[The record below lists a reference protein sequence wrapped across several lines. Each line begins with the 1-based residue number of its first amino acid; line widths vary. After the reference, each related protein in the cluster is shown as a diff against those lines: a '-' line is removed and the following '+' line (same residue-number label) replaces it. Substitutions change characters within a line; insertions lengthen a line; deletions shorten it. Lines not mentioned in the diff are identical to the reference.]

1 MTILIILIVIG
12 ILIMISHTKELPKK
26 KDKHGQKLASIRLC
40 WIKNTCSRW
49 ITNPYSIF
57 ILVLLS
63 SSFVS
68 RWKQNCDSMVI
79 ISFRSL
85 DIEMCSSCE
94 CDFVQYSSSE
104 SNLQWGTKSCGR
116 YSYNYLHEYLLPL
129 VGSLGSPQTVG
140 STVYFRFVSDDSAHY
155 KGFNLNFIA
164 LSSHGKK

>member
-1 MTILIILIVIG
+1 
-12 ILIMISHTKELPKK
+12 
-26 KDKHGQKLASIRLC
+26 
-40 WIKNTCSRW
+40 
-49 ITNPYSIF
+49 
-57 ILVLLS
+57 
-63 SSFVS
+63 
-68 RWKQNCDSMVI
+68 MVI

-116 YSYNYLHEYLLPL
+116 YSYNYLHEYPL
-129 VGSLGSPQTVG
+129 AVVGSLGSPQTVG

-164 LSSHGKK
+164 FSSHGKK

>member
-1 MTILIILIVIG
+1 
-12 ILIMISHTKELPKK
+12 
-26 KDKHGQKLASIRLC
+26 
-40 WIKNTCSRW
+40 
-49 ITNPYSIF
+49 
-57 ILVLLS
+57 
-63 SSFVS
+63 
-68 RWKQNCDSMVI
+68 MVI

-104 SNLQWGTKSCGR
+104 SNLQRGTKSCGR
-116 YSYNYLHEYLLPL
+116 YSYNYLHEYLLV

-164 LSSHGKK
+164 FSSHGKK